1 MNSENNIPAPVK
13 ISSLHKLKDFI
24 KTFKGF
30 VVITFL
36 GYVLVAICL
45 GVLIYA
51 VLELDRA
58 LEHYREWNYDFWMNN
73 SAENNKDYLNIAP
86 ILSLAIFKW
95 GAVVGCMLFL
105 IIILNIN
112 IFAYWSYSN
121 HYIPELKDN
130 KLLGNWLKNFINK
143 QKINKTEPKKE
154 KTRKTIIKKDGAS
167 NDSTRKTTF
176 RIKNKTESSSK

>member
-1 MNSENNIPAPVK
+1 MNNENNTPVPTK
-13 ISSLHKLKDFI
+13 TSLMHKLKDFI

-51 VLELDRA
+51 VLELDTA
-58 LEHYREWNYDFWMNN
+58 LKDYREWNYDYLMNT
-73 SAENNKDYLNIAP
+73 SETEQHDLLNIQSL
-86 ILSLAIFKW
+86 LSLEIFKW
-95 GAVVGCMLFL
+95 GSVLGCMLFI

-130 KLLGNWLKNFINK
+130 KLLSNWLKAFISK
-143 QKINKTEPKKE
+143 QKANKTEPKKD
-154 KTRKTIIKKDGAS
+154 KMRKTIIKKDGAQ
-167 NDSTRKTTF
+167 DGSTRKTTV
-176 RIKNKTESSSK
+176 RIKNKTKPSSK